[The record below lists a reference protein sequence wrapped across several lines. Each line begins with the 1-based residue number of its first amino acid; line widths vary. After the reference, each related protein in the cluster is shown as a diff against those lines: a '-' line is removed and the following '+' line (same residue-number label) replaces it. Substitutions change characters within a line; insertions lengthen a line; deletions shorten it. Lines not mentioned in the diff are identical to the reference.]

1 MHPSRRHFFLMSGIA
16 AAAYAQSRKP
26 STSTVE
32 PRYRTLGKTGLR
44 VTEVGFASEGVTDSS
59 VIARGID
66 LGINFFDTAHAYEG
80 GNNERTLG
88 QALKGRRK
96 NVIVATR
103 TYAKNAAGMRENLDQ
118 SLRELGTDYL
128 DLWYI
133 GDKDNPSAVTDD
145 MLEVQR
151 AAQKAGKTRFRAFST
166 HRIVRM
172 MDFILA
178 NKFDVVMIPYSF
190 AQGTPRDR
198 GRFPVEGL
206 DDALGRLKQAGIGV
220 VAMKV
225 MGGNYTMKPG
235 GHLAAIK
242 WVLRTDRI
250 ATMALRMADHDQVM
264 EDVKAMSGSF
274 TAGDEKLLMAQ
285 SERIR
290 PVLCRMCGACDGVCP
305 KGLPTSDMVR
315 FVMYADGYGDTA
327 MARSRFRAL
336 PEPVREVRCGDCT
349 SCPIRC
355 PNGVRVRDQLI
366 RAQTIL
372 A

>member
-16 AAAYAQSRKP
+16 AAQAQVRKP
-26 STSTVE
+26 SNSIQ
-32 PRYRTLGKTGLR
+32 PRYRALGKTGLR
-44 VTEVGFASEGVTDSS
+44 VTELGFATEGISDPS

-80 GNNERTLG
+80 GNNERYLG

-96 NVIVATR
+96 DVIVASR
-103 TYAKNAAGMRENLDQ
+103 TYANNAAGMRANLDQ

-133 GDKDNPSAVTDD
+133 GNKDKAADVTGD

-151 AAQKAGKTRFRAFST
+151 AAQKAGKIRFRAFST
-166 HRIVRM
+166 HRLVNL
-172 MDFILA
+172 MDFILT

-198 GRFPVEGL
+198 GRFPVAGL
-206 DDALGRLKQAGIGV
+206 DNALGRLKQAGIGV

-235 GHLAAIK
+235 GHVAAIR
-242 WVLRTDRI
+242 WVLKTDRI
-250 ATMALRMADHDQVM
+250 ATMALRMADHDQVI
-264 EDVKAMSGSF
+264 EDVKAMTGGF
-274 TAGDEKLLMAQ
+274 TANDEKLLAAQ

-305 KGLPTSDMVR
+305 KGLPASDIVR
-315 FVMYADGYGDTA
+315 FVMYADGYGDKA

-336 PEPVREVRCGDCT
+336 PEAVREVRCGDCE
-349 SCPIRC
+349 SCPISC
-355 PNGVRVRDQLI
+355 PNGVRVRDQLT
-366 RAQTIL
+366 RAQTLL